1 MRKVARPMAQPSRR
15 DLNLRKTFSRRRFLG
30 VAATLAGGSWIEPL
44 RGATADAL
52 RAVSGGGRRSPV
64 VQAQNRHVVKGLEVH
79 HQLLAEMLRDTLT
92 SLTDTPTIAQAW
104 RSLLH
109 RDDVIGL
116 KFNRSGQQII
126 ATTAVVADALISSLV
141 DAGWPADQIVCIEAP
156 PGVEARAGTRRART
170 GYDSKATD
178 FGSGS
183 DQLASVLN
191 EVTAL
196 IDVPYLKTHNIAGMS
211 CALKNLSHGL
221 VKHPAR
227 FHDNGCS
234 PFVAD
239 IVAIPQIRAKL
250 RLCLV
255 DALRVVYDRGPE
267 ATADTISNEGVL
279 MASRDPVATDALG
292 LVLLNDVRRQRN
304 LDPVAPSAENL
315 GYLAAAQQIGLG
327 VARRHEI
334 ELLRARTADAVSG
347 SAGASPKS
355 NPNGG

>member
-1 MRKVARPMAQPSRR
+1 
-15 DLNLRKTFSRRRFLG
+15 
-30 VAATLAGGSWIEPL
+30 
-44 RGATADAL
+44 
-52 RAVSGGGRRSPV
+52 
-64 VQAQNRHVVKGLEVH
+64 
-79 HQLLAEMLRDTLT
+79 MLQGTLT

-116 KFNRSGQQII
+116 KFNRSGQQTI
-126 ATTAVVADALISSLV
+126 ATTAVLADALITSLV
-141 DAGWPADQIVCIEAP
+141 DAGWRADQIVCIEAP
-156 PGVEARAGTRRART
+156 PGVEARAGTRPAHT
-170 GYDSKATD
+170 GHDTKATD

-196 IDVPYLKTHNIAGMS
+196 IDIPYLKTHNIAGMS

-239 IVAIPQIRAKL
+239 IVATPQIRAKL

-267 ATADTISNEGVL
+267 ATAETISNEGVL

-292 LVLLNDVRRQRN
+292 LALLNDVRRQRN
-304 LDPVAPSAENL
+304 LDPIAPSAENL

-327 VARRHEI
+327 VARWHEI
-334 ELLRARTADAVSG
+334 ELLRAGTVDAAGGPADVSPTSSPRG
-347 SAGASPKS
+347 S
-355 NPNGG
+355 

>member
-1 MRKVARPMAQPSRR
+1 MRTAARPMAQPSPR

-30 VAATLAGGSWIEPL
+30 VAAALAGGPWIEPL

-52 RAVSGGGRRSPV
+52 RAVSGGGRRSRV

-79 HQLLAEMLRDTLT
+79 HRLLAEMLQGTLT

-104 RSLLH
+104 RSLLPQ
-109 RDDVIGL
+109 DDVIGL

-126 ATTAVVADALISSLV
+126 ATTAALADVLIASLV

-156 PGVEARAGTRRART
+156 PGVEARTGTRPART
-170 GYDSKATD
+170 GHDSKATD

-196 IDVPYLKTHNIAGMS
+196 IDIPYLKTHNIAGMS

-227 FHDNGCS
+227 FHGNGCS

-267 ATADTISNEGVL
+267 ATPETISGEGAL
-279 MASRDPVATDALG
+279 IASRDPVATDALG
-292 LVLLNDVRRQRN
+292 LVLLNDIRRQRN
-304 LDPVAPSAENL
+304 LDPVAPSAEDL

-327 VARRHEI
+327 VARWHEI
-334 ELLRARTADAVSG
+334 ELRRAGIVDAVGGSVGPSPIPSPSG
-347 SAGASPKS
+347 G
-355 NPNGG
+355 